1 VRDVRIGHVVPS
13 EHGQRVLDQALR
25 RAIEQA
31 RGLVVHAGGGDVVR
45 GDEQDVDAHVLGFVV
60 EGAGELVDKG
70 LGSCV
75 GGEERRRVVPGARRD
90 IDNGAR
96 TTVNVCG

>member
-1 VRDVRIGHVVPS
+1 
-13 EHGQRVLDQALR
+13 
-25 RAIEQA
+25 
-31 RGLVVHAGGGDVVR
+31 
-45 GDEQDVDAHVLGFVV
+45 VLGFVV

-96 TTVNVCG
+96 TTVNVCGEKRRKNEYMMKTKRGSERHRGEKRRLAAALA